1 MLTLLRSNNQSNKVL
16 LIPKKT
22 VHSTSKVEPG
32 IAGFPLLK
40 KQVSR
45 AQFFLELTLGLLSCE
60 GLLRGRGFIALRALS
75 FPYKTLFL
83 FNKK

>member
-1 MLTLLRSNNQSNKVL
+1 MPTLLRSNNQSNKVL
-16 LIPKKT
+16 LIPKKS

-40 KQVSR
+40 KHVR

-60 GLLRGRGFIALRALS
+60 GLLRGRGFIALWALS